1 MLYVGQFGAGLG
13 EGFCAVCGTDWC
25 GFEGLRMCCVCDSL
39 VREFGSE
46 YMLCVGQFCVG
57 MCE

>member
-1 MLYVGQFGAGLG
+1 MS
-13 EGFCAVCGTDWC
+13 
-25 GFEGLRMCCVCDSL
+25 CVWNSL
-39 VREFGSE
+39 VRDFGSE